1 MRILAAIA
9 IAALLAGCASPP
21 GSGPT
26 SSTGT
31 STPAGTTPPA
41 SMSGTTTAAPAP
53 QGNVAILRELPC
65 DTTGSRDPVTGGHLL
80 TDNATY
86 QREWTKACS
95 SSGALPP
102 QQVPP
107 VDFST
112 ESVVL
117 YAWGEKPSGGHAVEI
132 MDVDVV
138 GTQLEVKVRRSDPGD
153 CPSLAVIMYPA
164 QAVVVEKVP
173 QMQVKWTFEDVSAS
187 CP

>member
-21 GSGPT
+21 APGSM
-26 SSTGT
+26 SATGT
-31 STPAGTTPPA
+31 STPGGTTPPTSTA
-41 SMSGTTTAAPAP
+41 GTTTAAPAP

-65 DTTGSRDPVTGGHLL
+65 DTAGSRDPVTGGHLL

-86 QREWTKACS
+86 QQEWKKACS

-102 QQVPP
+102 RQVPP

-117 YAWGEKPSGGHAVEI
+117 YAWGEKPTAGYAVEI
-132 MDVDVV
+132 VDVDVA
-138 GTQLEVKVRRSDPGD
+138 GNQLEVKVRRSDPGD
-153 CPSLAVIMYPA
+153 CPALTVITYPA
-164 QAVVVEKVP
+164 AAVVIEKVA
-173 QMQVKWTFEDVSAS
+173 QMQVQWTFEDVSQT
-187 CP
+187 C